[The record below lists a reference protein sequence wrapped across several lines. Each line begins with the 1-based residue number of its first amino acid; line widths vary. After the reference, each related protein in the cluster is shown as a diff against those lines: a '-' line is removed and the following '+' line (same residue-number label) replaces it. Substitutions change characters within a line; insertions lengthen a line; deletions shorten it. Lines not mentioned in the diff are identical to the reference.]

1 MFFFL
6 SKIFAALFLPVTLFF
21 LFLLFVF
28 WRRLEG
34 RTRQRCLI
42 VWAIA
47 WFCSTSFGSGLIM
60 RPLEN
65 RYEAPVAEK
74 MNKVDVVVVLGG
86 MIDANTLRGGRPEFH
101 DAVDR
106 LTAALELVLKRR
118 ADYILISGGSG
129 LMLQGG
135 LREGDVLKDY
145 LVSLGFPKEKILA
158 ERSSRNTRE
167 NAVESLKIIQEKKF
181 KSAVLVTSAFHMPRS
196 VRCFKKVGLEVI
208 PFPVDFKAADHSTF
222 PESFF
227 PSAQG
232 IGDFATAVRELVG
245 LLAYKVSG
253 YI

>member
-1 MFFFL
+1 MFFVL
-6 SKIFAALFLPVTLFF
+6 SKIFAALFLPITLFF
-21 LFLLFVF
+21 LFLLFIF
-28 WRRLEG
+28 LRRLSG
-34 RTRQRCLI
+34 RTRRRCLV

-47 WFCSTSFGSGLIM
+47 WFCSTSFGSGVIM

-65 RYEAPVAEK
+65 RYEAPVVEK

-118 ADYILISGGSG
+118 AEYILISGGSG

-145 LVSLGFPKEKILA
+145 LVALGFPKEKILA
-158 ERSSRNTRE
+158 ERNSRNTRE
-167 NAVESLKIIQEKKF
+167 NAVESLKIIQGKKL
-181 KSAVLVTSAFHMPRS
+181 KSVVLVTSAFHMPRS
-196 VRCFKKVGLEVI
+196 VRCFQKVGLEVI

-227 PSAQG
+227 PSSQG
-232 IGDFATAVRELVG
+232 IGDFATAIREIVG
-245 LLAYKVSG
+245 LAAYKVSG